1 MSAEKM
7 QVSISIG
14 TILKTIVLLLVLGFL
29 WLIKDVLAL
38 LFVAIILSA
47 AFDPLVDYLHQK
59 KIPRALSILGIYI
72 IFLGLVA
79 GAIILLAGPVVQQVK
94 NIAYDSDTAHF
105 YQKIQEG
112 LQNLNQIG
120 VKNGTNQSSQGL
132 SMITNSLSKASSG
145 IFSFIVS
152 LFGGII
158 SFFIILVIT
167 FYLVAEEDGMK
178 RFIRNIVP
186 WQNQPYAM
194 QLINKI
200 QNRMGYWLRGQLF
213 LSLIVFSLVY
223 LGLSIIGVKYALI
236 LALTAGLFEIIP
248 YLGPLMS
255 AVPAVFFAFAE
266 SPTKALVVI
275 GLYFLIQQAE
285 NHLIVPKVMGKSVGL
300 NPIVVILSILIGARI
315 GGAVGAI
322 LAVPVATALSVYF
335 EELVDNK
342 TKEENRLA

>member
-1 MSAEKM
+1 MAVEKM

-14 TILKTIVLLLVLGFL
+14 TILKTIILLLVLGFL

-47 AFDPLVDYLHQK
+47 AFDPMVDYLHQK
-59 KIPRALSILGIYI
+59 KVPRALSILGIYV

-94 NIAYDSDTAHF
+94 NIAYDADTAHF

-112 LQNLNQIG
+112 LENLNQIG
-120 VKNGTNQSSQGL
+120 AKSGADQSSQGL
-132 SMITNSLSKASSG
+132 SVITNSLSKASSG

-186 WQNQPYAM
+186 WKNQPYAM

-200 QNRMGYWLRGQLF
+200 QGRMGYWLRGQLF

-248 YLGPLMS
+248 YLGPLLS

-266 SPTKALVVI
+266 SPTKALIVI

-322 LAVPVATALSVYF
+322 LAVPVATAISVYF

-342 TKEENRLA
+342 TKEENRLE

>member
-1 MSAEKM
+1 MAVEKM

-47 AFDPLVDYLHQK
+47 AFDPMVDYLHQK
-59 KIPRALSILGIYI
+59 KIPRAISILGIYV

-120 VKNGTNQSSQGL
+120 AKNGIERSSQGL
-132 SMITNSLSKASSG
+132 SMLTSSLSKASSG
-145 IFSFIVS
+145 IFNFIVS

-186 WQNQPYAM
+186 WKNQPYAM

-200 QNRMGYWLRGQLF
+200 QGRMGYWLRGQLF

-266 SPTKALVVI
+266 SPTKALMVI

-300 NPIVVILSILIGARI
+300 NPIIVILSILIGARI
-315 GGAVGAI
+315 GGAVGAV
-322 LAVPVATALSVYF
+322 LAVPVATAISVYF
-335 EELVDNK
+335 EELVDAK
-342 TKEENRLA
+342 TKEENRLE

>member
-1 MSAEKM
+1 MAVEKM

-14 TILKTIVLLLVLGFL
+14 TILKTIILLLVLGFL

-47 AFDPLVDYLHQK
+47 AFDPMVDYLHQK
-59 KIPRALSILGIYI
+59 KVPRALSILGIYV

-94 NIAYDSDTAHF
+94 NIAYDADTAHF

-112 LQNLNQIG
+112 LENLNQIG
-120 VKNGTNQSSQGL
+120 AKSGADQSSQGL
-132 SMITNSLSKASSG
+132 SVITNSLSKASSG

-186 WQNQPYAM
+186 WKNQPYAM

-200 QNRMGYWLRGQLF
+200 QGRMGYWLRGQLF

-248 YLGPLMS
+248 YLGPLLS

-322 LAVPVATALSVYF
+322 LAVPVATAISVYF

-342 TKEENRLA
+342 TKEENRLE